1 MIQAIGP
8 GGVELHGVGGVVG
21 GQLAGVAAGV
31 GEHRDGLRRDQ
42 LTADGIQPLAHQ
54 PRSNRSAIRGLAPSM
69 ESGATNCPRPMP
81 SRRGRPS
88 SLRLGTEPGRD
99 TRAAR
104 HSTRPD
110 CTRSARPGSYRP
122 QLGGG
127 DAWAAAAWDDYLHW
141 QSQDRRQL
149 RRINQLIQACLRDP
163 FDGIGKPEPLR
174 ENLAGCW
181 SRRIDEEHRLVY
193 RLEGELL
200 VILAC
205 RYHYR

>member
-1 MIQAIGP
+1 
-8 GGVELHGVGGVVG
+8 
-21 GQLAGVAAGV
+21 
-31 GEHRDGLRRDQ
+31 
-42 LTADGIQPLAHQ
+42 
-54 PRSNRSAIRGLAPSM
+54 M
-69 ESGATNCPRPMP
+69 ETGATNCPRAMP

-99 TRAAR
+99 TMAAR

-122 QLGGG
+122 QPGGG
-127 DAWAAAAWDDYLHW
+127 DAWTAAAWDDVLHW

-163 FDGIGKPEPLR
+163 FAGIGKPEPLR

-181 SRRIDEEHRLVY
+181 SRRIDEVHRLVY

-205 RYHYR
+205 RYHVR